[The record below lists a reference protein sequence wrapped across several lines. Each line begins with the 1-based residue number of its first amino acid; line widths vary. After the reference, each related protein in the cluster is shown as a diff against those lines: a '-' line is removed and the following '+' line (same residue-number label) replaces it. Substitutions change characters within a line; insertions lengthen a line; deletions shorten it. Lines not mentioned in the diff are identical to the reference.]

1 MIYAVPPNDD
11 FDQATAIAAFPF
23 SQALDTSG
31 ATSAVDDPAMG
42 CGEGTNTRTVWYRF
56 TAPSNGFVS
65 INTVGSDF
73 DTVAAAWQGS
83 RGNLVRQ
90 GCNDDGGWWSTTTNL
105 NVPVMAGQSYI
116 VELAARPNSGGGQL
130 RLDLSFNTCT
140 YASGDEAAV
149 QAILQY
155 YGLSG
160 IDTYTERITLPNATR
175 CAIVGLAM
183 PGAGLTLPLPPAI
196 GALPNLQ
203 TLDLHGNGISGSLP
217 AELGNLRNLRW
228 LALHS
233 NRFSG
238 WLPPNLGSMVKLEAL
253 ELANNQLSGP
263 LPGELVYLQRLQ
275 RLYLSHNQLSGP
287 LPDWLGSLGNLEQ
300 GWLGYN
306 QFSGAIPNSLGSLA
320 KLRQLSLAHN
330 QLNGPLPDEL
340 GALSRLDSLYLSEN
354 QLSGAVPAW
363 LNALPA
369 LRILFLDHN
378 QLRGPLPAA
387 WGGLQRLE
395 LLHLEGNQ
403 LSDVVPAS
411 IGDLASLRGLFL
423 DHNQLSGALP
433 ASLGNLASLR
443 GLYLDDNPI
452 GGPLP
457 ASLGSLSELRRLSVD
472 HTQLSGALPS
482 GLAGLEN
489 LWAGD
494 TRATDLCEPAD
505 PAFQAWLAGVRY
517 WQGTGEDLRAVA
529 DQVVGAAQQPG
540 RRTVDLPS
548 RLAQHD
554 RRRNRQ
560 HQLERHAA
568 QRRYLRLCQ
577 SAAEQRQRQPGDV
590 DAGHAAGRQQ
600 LCRQH
605 RRDRP
610 SRADAAAQPGRS
622 ARTARRHDV
631 DRPGPLH
638 HRRPARLRPHA
649 DQHGHPNANA
659 DGDTHPH
666 PHAYRDAHSIAL
678 THCDLHADRDS
689 HAHSHPHRDGHTHG
703 IADRHADLHA
713 DSHMDADANRHG
725 HSNTA
730 ASTAVPAVIVALLTQ
745 HTSGKARR
753 PQPPATPTALPVR
766 LGKDTTGRDK
776 PVILRG
782 VFFYPIVI
790 FVKHD
795 TMG

>member
-1 MIYAVPPNDD
+1 MTPSNDD

-31 ATSAVDDPAMG
+31 ATNAADDPAMG
-42 CGEGTNTRTVWYRF
+42 CGEGANTRTVWYRF
-56 TAPSNGFVS
+56 TAPSNGFVT

-90 GCNDDGGWWSTTTNL
+90 GCNDDGGWWSATTNL

-149 QAILQY
+149 QSILQY

-306 QFSGAIPNSLGSLA
+306 QFSGAIPDSLGSLA

-330 QLNGPLPDEL
+330 QLNGPLPDGL

-363 LNALPA
+363 LNGLPA

-395 LLHLEGNQ
+395 LLHLEDNQ

-411 IGDLASLRGLFL
+411 IGDLASLRGLSPEQQPTQRRFAG
-423 DHNQLSGALP
+423 QFGQSRQP
-433 ASLGNLASLR
+433 ARPVSR
-443 GLYLDDNPI
+443 RQPDWR
-452 GGPLP
+452 P
-457 ASLGSLSELRRLSVD
+457 A
-472 HTQLSGALPS
+472 
-482 GLAGLEN
+482 
-489 LWAGD
+489 AGD
-494 TRATDLCEPAD
+494 TRQPQRIATPLGGPHPAQRCAAVWPGWLGEPLGRRHARHR
-505 PAFQAWLAGVRY
+505 PVRAGRFGVPGLVGGCALLAGHGRS
-517 WQGTGEDLRAVA
+517 LRVVA

-540 RRTVDLPS
+540 WRTVDLPS

-554 RRRNRQ
+554 RRRSRQ
-560 HQLERHAA
+560 RQPERHAA

-610 SRADAAAQPGRS
+610 IRAGAAAQPSRS
-622 ARTARRHDV
+622 ARAARRHV
-631 DRPGPLH
+631 ADRPGSLH

-649 DQHGHPNANA
+649 DQHGHPNADA

-666 PHAYRDAHSIAL
+666 PHAYNDANSIAVA
-678 THCDLHADRDS
+678 HCDLHADRD
-689 HAHSHPHRDGHTHG
+689 
-703 IADRHADLHA
+703 L
-713 DSHMDADANRHG
+713 HG
-725 HSNTA
+725 HIPLA
-730 ASTAVPAVIVALLTQ
+730 P
-745 HTSGKARR
+745 RR
-753 PQPPATPTALPVR
+753 PTPTASATATRTATPTATWTPTQTATATPPPRRLYLP
-766 LGKDTTGRDK
+766 L
-776 PVILRG
+776 LL
-782 VFFYPIVI
+782 
-790 FVKHD
+790 HS
-795 TMG
+795 